1 MENGIL
7 QTVMM
12 TIIMNRK
19 DIVDALQEFMVN
31 ANVDPESKIFKQALD
46 ALIAINLKQIED

>member
-1 MENGIL
+1 MK
-7 QTVMM
+7 
-12 TIIMNRK
+12 RK

-31 ANVDPESKIFKQALD
+31 ANIDPESKLFKQALD

>member
-1 MENGIL
+1 MK
-7 QTVMM
+7 
-12 TIIMNRK
+12 RK

-31 ANVDPESKIFKQALD
+31 ANVDPESNLFKQALD

>member
-7 QTVMM
+7 QTVMR

-19 DIVDALQEFMVN
+19 DIVDAIQEFMVN
-31 ANVDPESKIFKQALD
+31 SNVDPDSNLFKQALD